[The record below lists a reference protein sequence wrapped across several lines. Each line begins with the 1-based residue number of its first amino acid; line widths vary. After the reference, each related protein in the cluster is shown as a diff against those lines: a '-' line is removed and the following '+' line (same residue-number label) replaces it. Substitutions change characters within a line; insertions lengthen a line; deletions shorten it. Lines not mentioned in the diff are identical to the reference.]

1 MIEEENRMSAWI
13 QLLNQL
19 NFVNSP
25 GGRCSLNKKIALIS
39 IPTGILGIALS
50 ALLAVKFHHLETQ
63 AIQKDFQQ
71 EINEQMHRLDATI
84 EAKLEVVNSLKLLFD
99 SSDQV
104 NAQEFRQFSQNILA
118 RHKDIQALEWVP
130 KIKASERDL
139 FVQERQKDFP
149 AFDITQQVSQGQMI
163 RAEKRPEYFPVSY
176 LEPFAGNELALGFD
190 LASDPERK
198 QTIHLARDTGILQ
211 STTNLT
217 LIQESEQQK
226 GFIIFSPVYQDQ
238 PNTLTSRRQRL
249 QGFVLGVFRI
259 SDLINTAIQPSSV
272 DAINLQLINTSNQT
286 DIPYERHSQIGESLS
301 QQTYRRDLQPI
312 AGQQWTMVATPSTVY
327 FAQKR
332 SGMPVAV
339 FWVGVL
345 FVGLAEAY
353 VIFILRQSQLVET
366 VVRDRT
372 QELEEAN
379 KKLSLISTT
388 DELTHIAN
396 RRHFDTC
403 LDKEWKRAI
412 REQTPMTLF
421 LINLDFFR
429 QFNEGY
435 GFVAGDDCL
444 KKIAA
449 QLETLL
455 KRPADLVARFE
466 GETFALLLPNT
477 SNAEPLAQRCIDSIE
492 ALKIKHI
499 YSPISEY
506 VTVSVGVGFVRP
518 AHDIPMTKLV
528 DKTSKALVQAKD
540 AGRKQASF
548 IHIPSFAD
556 ALGSGEDQ
564 SQELQFQ

>member
-1 MIEEENRMSAWI
+1 MNR
-13 QLLNQL
+13 
-19 NFVNSP
+19 
-25 GGRCSLNKKIALIS
+25 KIALIS
-39 IPTGILGIALS
+39 IPTGILGIGLS
-50 ALLAVKFHHLETQ
+50 ALLATKFYYLETQ
-63 AIQKDFQQ
+63 SIQKDFQQ
-71 EINEQMHRLDATI
+71 DINEQVHRLEANIDA
-84 EAKLEVVNSLKLLFD
+84 KMEVINSLKLLFD

-104 NAQEFRQFSQNILA
+104 KPKEFKQFTHNLLA

-130 KIKASERDL
+130 KVKHADRATFIK
-139 FVQERQKDFP
+139 QRQQDYP
-149 AFDITQQVSQGQMI
+149 AFEITQQVSQGKMV
-163 RAEKRPEYFPVSY
+163 RAQKRSNYFPVSF

-190 LASDPERK
+190 LASDASRMEAI
-198 QTIHLARDTGILQ
+198 TLAIDTGMVQ

-217 LIQESEQQK
+217 LVQEREDQK
-226 GFIIFSPVYQDQ
+226 GFITFIPVYQDQ
-238 PNTLTSRRQRL
+238 PNTLDSKRQRL
-249 QGFVLGVFRI
+249 QGLVLGVFRI
-259 SDLINTAIQPSSV
+259 SDLVNAAIQPGAV
-272 DAINLQLINTSNQT
+272 DAINLQLIDTANPEN
-286 DIPYERHSQIGESLS
+286 IPYARQSKLGQSLS
-301 QQTYRRDLQPI
+301 EHEYRYDLKPI
-312 AGQQWTMVATPSTVY
+312 AGQQWTIAAIPSNVY
-327 FAQKR
+327 FNEKR
-332 SGMPVAV
+332 SGLPWAV
-339 FWVGVL
+339 FWVGLV
-345 FVGLAEAY
+345 FTVLAEAY
-353 VIFILRQSQLVET
+353 VFFILRQSKIVET

-372 QELEEAN
+372 KELEEAN

-396 RRHFDTC
+396 RRHFNDS

-444 KKIAA
+444 KKIAS
-449 QLETLL
+449 QLESLL

-477 SNAEPLAQRCIDSIE
+477 ANSEPLAQRCIESIE

-506 VTVSVGVGFVRP
+506 VTVSIGIGFVRP

-528 DKTSKALVQAKD
+528 DKATQALLQAKD
-540 AGRKQASF
+540 AGRNQHAF

-556 ALGSGEDQ
+556 TLVPSDEA
-564 SQELQFQ
+564 SQELQFQSQ